1 MIDCNECREM
11 ISCLL
16 DGELDEE
23 EQTLV
28 RGHISACPECRRV
41 YEAFCA
47 ISDGMREPEPL
58 PEGLH
63 EKIMSGITA
72 KPKKKS
78 GIVWIKYFSAAACL
92 ALVILAG
99 AKSGIL
105 NYGACDSDG
114 TEDFLTDAQAV
125 SNGTEAYSYGGAESG
140 EDGQQQRELYVA
152 DKVDELTAE
161 KLYELLS
168 PARGVSDAVP
178 DACTAVTDED
188 PDYCLELPDG
198 ETLLIYLDLGR
209 VYADFGDGAFL
220 TSATAKQVKALLG

>member
-1 MIDCNECREM
+1 MIDCNKCREM

-23 EQTLV
+23 EQASV
-28 RGHISACPECRRV
+28 HEHIASCPECRCV

-47 ISDGMREPEPL
+47 ISDEMREPEPL

-63 EKIMSGITA
+63 DKIMSGVRA
-72 KPKKKS
+72 KAKKKS
-78 GIVWIKYFSAAACL
+78 RTVWIKYFSAAACL

-105 NYGACDSDG
+105 NCD
-114 TEDFLTDAQAV
+114 TKDFLTDAQTV
-125 SNGTEAYSYGGAESG
+125 SSGTEAYGYGGDESS
-140 EDGQQQRELYVA
+140 EDRQQQSELYVA

-161 KLYELLS
+161 KLDELLG

-178 DACTAVTDED
+178 DACTAVTDEG

-198 ETLLIYLDLGR
+198 ETLLIYFDLGR

-220 TSATAKQVKALLG
+220 TSATAKQIRALLG